1 MSRHVYQS
9 SKGGSIYV
17 PLEVDGRIVN
27 QTTPK
32 FAKQVS
38 SKYGNLSER
47 KVQEDLL
54 ENHGRKISRTY
65 IQTTTKA
72 VNEIIEIQEQ
82 KWKYSLPTVALGA
95 TTVGIGLDGTTA
107 YLVGQGYRETMSG
120 TIGFFN
126 EEGQRVHTIY
136 VAQAPEYG
144 KKTFKARFSKEIKL
158 VKALLPTANY
168 VGLAD
173 GAADNW
179 TFLAPYV
186 ENQRLDFWHASEYLT
201 PVSKVVSKSQYE
213 QKEWNDSARHFLRY
227 KDGGAEE
234 LLEDMIS
241 FRTKRVSKSKKEKL
255 ESSITYFTN
264 HQHQMDYAQAA
275 EDGMPI
281 GSGVTEAAC
290 KVIVK
295 ERLCCSGMMWKEPS
309 AQTALN
315 IRTLNHTQG
324 RWSQFWELFDLYG
337 RQN

>member
-9 SKGGSIYV
+9 SKGGKIYV
-17 PLEVDGRIVN
+17 PLEVDGRIIN

-38 SKYGNLSER
+38 SKYGHLSER
-47 KVQEDLL
+47 KVQEDLMD
-54 ENHGRKISRTY
+54 NHGRKISRSY
-65 IQTTTKA
+65 IQKTTKA
-72 VNEIIEIQEQ
+72 VNEIIEQQEQ
-82 KWKYSLPTVALGA
+82 NWKYSLPTVALGA
-95 TTVGIGLDGTTA
+95 STIAIGLDGTTT
-107 YLVGQGYRETMSG
+107 YLVGQGYREVMSG

-126 EEGQRVHTIY
+126 EKGQRVHTIY

-144 KKTFKARFSKEIKL
+144 KETFKARFSKEIEL
-158 VKALLPTANY
+158 VKALFPTANY

-173 GAADNW
+173 GAVDNW
-179 TFLAPYV
+179 SFLALYV
-186 ENQRLDFWHASEYLT
+186 EVQLLDFWHASEYLT

-213 QKEWNDSARHFLRY
+213 QKQWYAGARHFLRY
-227 KDGGAEE
+227 KEGGAVE
-234 LLEDMIS
+234 LLEDMVS
-241 FRTKRVSKSKKEKL
+241 FRTKRTTKSKKEKL

-264 HQHQMDYAQAA
+264 HQHQMNYAQAA
-275 EDGMPI
+275 EQGMPI
-281 GSGVTEAAC
+281 GSGITEAAC

-309 AQTALN
+309 AQTVLN

-324 RWSQFWELFDLYG
+324 RWTQFWELFDLYG